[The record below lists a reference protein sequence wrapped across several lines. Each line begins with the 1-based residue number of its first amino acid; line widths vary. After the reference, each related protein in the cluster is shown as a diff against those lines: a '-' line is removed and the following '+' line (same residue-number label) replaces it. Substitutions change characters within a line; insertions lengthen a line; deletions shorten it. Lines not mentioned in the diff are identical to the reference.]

1 MKKLFGVIGDPI
13 AHSMSPLMHNDLFQN
28 YSMDAHYFPFHVKK
42 ENLLDAING
51 LKSLGVCGFN
61 ITVPHKVAIIPL
73 LDQIDPLANA
83 IGAVN
88 TVVNVDGKLVGYN
101 TDGNGYVRGLTEQ
114 ITNLQ
119 DQAVL
124 MIGSGGAARALF
136 FSLAKAGVK
145 RLDIC
150 NRTKEKASTL
160 IEECPYHVNS
170 SAYEMKEAEE
180 QLGEYDVI
188 IQTTTIG
195 MSPHDEDVPL
205 SLEHLKAGTFVSDII
220 YNPLETAFL
229 REAKKKGAMI
239 QNGLDM
245 FVFQGALAFEIW
257 TGIFPDTDRMKNI
270 VEMQLGGKNANW
282 KTKKFFTFKSPSS

>member
-270 VEMQLGGKNANW
+270 VEMQLGGK
-282 KTKKFFTFKSPSS
+282 KC